1 MEKDSEGKI
10 VMPKYCGEC
19 PRNCLLEAPGCM
31 RGMEKAR
38 EYYIA
43 MREAGQIK

>member
-1 MEKDSEGKI
+1 MEEKKKEIK
-10 VMPKYCGEC
+10 MPKYCGEC

-38 EYYIA
+38 EWYIK
-43 MREAGQIK
+43 MRENGQM